1 MAQLAGAIE
10 TGVFE
15 AEITSALKERAAPEL
30 TLIELSRERKT
41 NSSLHAGVFK
51 ALAFI
56 NAGILGVFWLTFRG
70 NSEALFMVA
79 ISAVYLGAYLGT
91 PFLLSRVGGRID
103 PVQSKPFAQF
113 LEEPFETWT
122 GAVSG
127 REALLQIVLVP
138 AAILIAVSG
147 MGLIIGLHQ

>member
-1 MAQLAGAIE
+1 MAQFAHAIE

-30 TLIELSRERKT
+30 TVIESARAPRANK
-41 NSSLHAGVFK
+41 SLHAGVFK
-51 ALAFI
+51 AFAFI

-70 NSEALFMVA
+70 DSEALFMVA
-79 ISAVYLGAYLGT
+79 ISAVYLAAYLGT

-103 PVQSKPFAQF
+103 PAEHKLFAQF

-122 GAVSG
+122 GVISG
-127 REALLQIVLVP
+127 REALLQVVLVP
-138 AAILIAVSG
+138 VAILIAAVG
-147 MGLIIGLHQ
+147 MGAIIGMNQ